1 MECKSK
7 TVGKPDRWELL
18 GKYEEI
24 VAGPRYWIVL
34 DQGLRRTSNMSRY
47 LPDATNRN
55 GR

>member
-1 MECKSK
+1 MGCKSK
-7 TVGKPDRWELL
+7 AVGKPEGSGLL

-34 DQGLRRTSNMSRY
+34 DQGLRRPSNMSRY